1 MSRSPRPSARRSAA
15 VAPLALAARLLQETL
30 RFQQPPDALLADA
43 FRGPQ
48 RVGPRLRQAVGDALY
63 AALRDL
69 PRWHA
74 LTTALQG
81 QGSAPLDVARCR
93 IQPGWCDSVIRLA
106 WPDAA
111 LPALAEADASAA
123 AEVGDWQAR
132 ARAVHLTPVPD
143 TVRLGLPDWLIERLR
158 SAVGPEIDA
167 LAAALRRPAP
177 LDLRVNA
184 LRAKRPA
191 VLAEL
196 QAAGLPAEATP
207 HAPWG
212 IRLPARVPLQGLEA
226 YARGAIEVQD
236 EGSQLIAALVGARRG
251 ETVAD
256 FCAGAGGKTLA
267 LGADM
272 RDSGRL
278 YALDTVARRLQALPA
293 RAQRAGLTQVHPMAL
308 AHERDERLQRL
319 AGKIDRVLV
328 DAPCTGLGTLRRH
341 PQLMWRHHPDS
352 VAELA
357 ALQQRILAAAAAL
370 VRPGGRLVY
379 ATCSLLVEENE
390 HVAQAFTAA
399 MRGDFVPLDAQTL
412 LAEARVTA
420 PQALVTDGY
429 LRLWPHRHGT
439 DGFFA
444 AAWQRRA

>member
-1 MSRSPRPSARRSAA
+1 MTRPTRAPALRPTAA
-15 VAPLALAARLLQETL
+15 VPLTLAARLLQETL
-30 RFQQPPDALLADA
+30 RFQQPPDALLAEA

-48 RVGPRLRQAVGDALY
+48 RVGARLRHAMGDALY

-69 PRWHA
+69 PRWHWLA
-74 LTTALQG
+74 AALQG
-81 QGSAPLDVARCR
+81 QAAAPLDVARYR
-93 IQPGWCDSVIRLA
+93 TQPGWCDTVMRLA
-106 WPDAA
+106 WPAAA
-111 LPALAEADASAA
+111 LPALADADAAAA
-123 AEVGDWQAR
+123 AEVEALQVR
-132 ARAVHLTPVPD
+132 AAGVPLADTPEA
-143 TVRLGLPDWLIERLR
+143 VRLGLPDWLIDRLR
-158 SAVGPEIDA
+158 DQVGAEVEA
-167 LAAALRRPAP
+167 LAAALRQPAP

-184 LRAKRPA
+184 LRAKRSA

-196 QAAGLPAEATP
+196 QAAGLPAAATP

-399 MRGDFVPLDAQTL
+399 MRGDFVPLDAPTL